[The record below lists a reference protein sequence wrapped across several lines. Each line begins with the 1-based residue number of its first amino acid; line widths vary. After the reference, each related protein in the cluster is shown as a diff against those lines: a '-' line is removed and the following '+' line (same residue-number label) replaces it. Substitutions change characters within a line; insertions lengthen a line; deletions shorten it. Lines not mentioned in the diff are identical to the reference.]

1 VLTLRQTAQHA
12 NERHPRISI
21 TDNRASV
28 HNRGSVKSQSL
39 VLPQNLADREAAA
52 VASKLTYIEDEGENI
67 QLNPLYGVKSDI
79 YMY

>member
-1 VLTLRQTAQHA
+1 MTLRLQSAQHA
-12 NERHPRISI
+12 GERHPRVSVSD
-21 TDNRASV
+21 TRASV
-28 HNRGSVKSQSL
+28 HSRGSVKSQSL

-52 VASKLTYIEDEGENI
+52 AASKLAYIENEGENI